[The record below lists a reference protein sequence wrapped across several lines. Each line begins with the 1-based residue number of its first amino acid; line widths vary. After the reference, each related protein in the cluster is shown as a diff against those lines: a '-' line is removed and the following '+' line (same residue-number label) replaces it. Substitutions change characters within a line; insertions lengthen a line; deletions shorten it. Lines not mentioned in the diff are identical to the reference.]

1 MNHNPSNATKRL
13 QTELDELRGEI
24 CALRGMIAV
33 LVGHLALSG
42 RDPNAKREE
51 ILRHLESMLPGA
63 LAVIE
68 QDATPAASAGFE
80 RAVETVTHL
89 ARTAIRFETPARP
102 QPGLAARPPP
112 RRDPDPER

>member
-1 MNHNPSNATKRL
+1 MDHHPPKAAKGL
-13 QTELDELRGEI
+13 QAELDELRGEI

-33 LVGHLALSG
+33 LVAHLALSG

-68 QDATPAASAGFE
+68 HDASPAGAAGFE
-80 RAVETVTHL
+80 RAVETVAYL
-89 ARTAIRFETPARP
+89 ARTAIRFETPPRP
-102 QPGLAARPPP
+102 GAATRPAGRPTGP
-112 RRDPDPER
+112 QR